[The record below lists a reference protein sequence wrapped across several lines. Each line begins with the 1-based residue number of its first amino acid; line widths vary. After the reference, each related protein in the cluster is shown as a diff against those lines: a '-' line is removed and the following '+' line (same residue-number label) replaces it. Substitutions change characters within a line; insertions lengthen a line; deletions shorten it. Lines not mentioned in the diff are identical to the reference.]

1 MSEKFNTEILEP
13 EEATVVDFNP
23 LDEAVNEKSYSNAN
37 INVDGMNFTSPID
50 EPTFTPPPIQKKV
63 VQQEQTKREPINPEM
78 NNLGKKDTQ
87 MAASHMANLIINGY
101 EWMHELANK
110 GLQVSEKRLSRLQA
124 EGEINLNAMIDYDYG
139 KKIRAGDFFQEYNLQ
154 ASQTLKVSQEFK
166 DEATP
171 LLEKVLAKRG
181 VGLTDEQMLMFVFGK
196 DIAAKS
202 MMFFQMKSQL
212 NYMIQ
217 SIKESTT
224 SQYAQA
230 APQPQPQPQS
240 QPQPQTQQVYE
251 PEEQPYEQPKAAP
264 IKPDVIIDAP
274 KKKGGRPKKY

>member
-13 EEATVVDFNP
+13 EEATVIDFNP

-37 INVDGMNFTSPID
+37 VNVDGMNFTSPID

-63 VQQEQTKREPINPEM
+63 IQQEQNKRDPINPEM

-87 MAASHMANLIINGY
+87 MAASHMASLIMNGY

-110 GLQVSEKRLSRLQA
+110 GLQVSEKRLSRLQS

-139 KKIRAGDFFQEYNLQ
+139 KKIRAGEFFQEYNLQ
-154 ASQTLKVSQEFK
+154 ASRTLKVSQEFK

-230 APQPQPQPQS
+230 APQQQSAPQTQPQPE
-240 QPQPQTQQVYE
+240 PQQVYE
-251 PEEQPYEQPKAAP
+251 PEEQPYEKPKVAP
-264 IKPDVIIDAP
+264 LKPDVIIEAP

>member
-1 MSEKFNTEILEP
+1 MSEKFSTEIYEP
-13 EEATVVDFNP
+13 EEATVIDFNP

-37 INVDGMNFTSPID
+37 VNVDGMNFTAPID
-50 EPTFTPPPIQKKV
+50 EPIFTPPPIQKKV
-63 VQQEQTKREPINPEM
+63 IQQEQQTKREPLNPEM

-87 MAASHMANLIINGY
+87 MAASHMAALIINGY
-101 EWMHELANK
+101 EFMHELANK
-110 GLQVSEKRLSRLQA
+110 GLQVSEKKLSRLQA

-139 KKIRAGDFFQEYNLQ
+139 KKIRAGEFFQEYNAQ

-171 LLEKVLAKRG
+171 LLEKALAKRG

-217 SIKESTT
+217 SIKEATT

-230 APQPQPQPQS
+230 APPPPKEEKI
-240 QPQPQTQQVYE
+240 QQVYE
-251 PEEQPYEQPKAAP
+251 PEEKTFEQPKQSP
-264 IKPDVIIDAP
+264 LKPDIIIEAP